1 MNITVLELGE
11 DLVRISCRPGTY
23 IHECIKSRDPNHP
36 AVDVANYVIE
46 FQFSDPVL
54 TVTTHNK
61 ADPVKAVLDACR
73 RLSGNCDELLSSLE
87 IYKKIGSGFF
97 CKDNRT

>member
-11 DLVRISCRPGTY
+11 DMVRISLAGQGHTFMNALKTE
-23 IHECIKSRDPNHP
+23 ILTDPK
-36 AVDVANYVIE
+36 VDVANYVIE

-61 ADPVKAVLDACR
+61 ADPVQPILDACK
-73 RLSGNCDELLSSLE
+73 RLSGQCEELLSSLE
-87 IYKKIGSGFF
+87 QSAKK
-97 CKDNRT
+97 

>member
-11 DLVRISCRPGTY
+11 DLVRISLAGQGHTFMNALKAE
-23 IHECIKSRDPNHP
+23 ILTDP

-54 TVTTHNK
+54 TVTTIIR
-61 ADPVKAVLDACR
+61 PIL
-73 RLSGNCDELLSSLE
+73 
-87 IYKKIGSGFF
+87 
-97 CKDNRT
+97 

>member
-11 DLVRISCRPGTY
+11 DKVTISLPGQGHTFMNALKT
-23 IHECIKSRDPNHP
+23 ELLADPTG
-36 AVDVANYVIE
+36 DVANYVIE

-61 ADPVKAVLDACR
+61 ADPVKPILDACR
-73 RLSGNCDELLSSLE
+73 RISAQCEELLSSLE
-87 IYKKIGSGFF
+87 QSAKK
-97 CKDNRT
+97 